1 MTVMAYLSLILIFII
16 LIILFIIFKT
26 ILKAFFKLFFYTFLI
41 LFLASG
47 VFGYLVYRDATDF
60 KDNFTISDNLLLLED
75 NGKILTGFVLHPG
88 GEPSIL
94 TDQQLKDF
102 TTYYNNNQYGNMIGS
117 NYKMFIIKMSAFKNE
132 GTVNYNGQQLDRKR
146 LIDSLRSDNPADT
159 FLQGVP
165 NAAQNDVADD
175 ATLKASFFVILYTND
190 LGTDPL
196 NIIFRYK
203 EGNIIVY
210 PETMMFKIIKY
221 LPLDMVSSAGL
232 LSDKLYKQNITG
244 MLAWLGRL

>member
-1 MTVMAYLSLILIFII
+1 MTVMAYLSLILIFIVI
-16 LIILFIIFKT
+16 AILFIIFKT
-26 ILKAFFKLFFYTFLI
+26 VLKAFFKLFFYTFLI
-41 LFLASG
+41 LFLVSG
-47 VFGYLVYRDATDF
+47 VFVYLVYRDATDF
-60 KDNFTISDNLLLLED
+60 KDKFTISDNLLLLED
-75 NGKILTGFVLHPG
+75 KGKILTGFVLHPG

-94 TDQQLKDF
+94 TDQQLRDF
-102 TTYYNNNQYGNMIGS
+102 TTYYNNNQYQNMIES
-117 NYKMFIIKMSAFKNE
+117 NYKMFIIKMSAFNSE
-132 GTVNYNGQQLDRKR
+132 GTLEYDGQQLERKK
-146 LIDSLRSDNPADT
+146 LIDSLRSDDPAGT

-165 NAAQNDVADD
+165 GPARNNMADA

-210 PETMMFKIIKY
+210 PETIIFKIIKY
-221 LPLDMVSSAGL
+221 MPLDIISSAGL

-244 MLAWLGRL
+244 MLAWLGKL